1 MAMALD
7 ALRVESLVQTQFTE
21 RNGVVSPDGRWL
33 AYESDASLKFEIYVT
48 PFPKVTGAGE
58 WTISTAGG
66 TRPLWARNGQELFFV
81 APDGAIMAVHVDPR
95 GNVWSSGRPVK
106 LFSGPYATGA
116 PASGRNYDVSKDG
129 KRFLM
134 VKSPPID
141 QSAAPQIELVQHW
154 AEELKRLVPAA
165 R

>member
-1 MAMALD
+1 M
-7 ALRVESLVQTQFTE
+7 
-21 RNGVVSPDGRWL
+21 
-33 AYESDASLKFEIYVT
+33 
-48 PFPKVTGAGE
+48 
-58 WTISTAGG
+58 
-66 TRPLWARNGQELFFV
+66 
-81 APDGAIMAVHVDPR
+81 APDGANMAVRVDPR
-95 GNVWSSGRPVK
+95 GNVWSSGSPVK
-106 LFSGPYATGA
+106 LFGGPYATGA

>member
-1 MAMALD
+1 
-7 ALRVESLVQTQFTE
+7 
-21 RNGVVSPDGRWL
+21 
-33 AYESDASLKFEIYVT
+33 
-48 PFPKVTGAGE
+48 
-58 WTISTAGG
+58 
-66 TRPLWARNGQELFFV
+66 
-81 APDGAIMAVHVDPR
+81 MAVRVDPR
-95 GNVWSSGRPVK
+95 GNVWSSGSPVK
-106 LFSGPYATGA
+106 LFGGPYATGA

-129 KRFLM
+129 QRFLM